1 MTKKKYTS
9 GYLAIENDRGLKG
22 VFTTLGAGVYSLTL
36 HGKPLILQP
45 VDRQVYLSS
54 NQYFG
59 KTMGRVIGRLKKDVK
74 ILGKECDLLAGK
86 DGICL
91 HGGGEK
97 SLSFR
102 DFSGIVFSEG
112 DYNGVMF
119 NYISPD
125 GECGFPG
132 ELDVKITYLI
142 PLSSNELIIK
152 QEATTTKETIISLSN
167 HIYWNIFPDID
178 VNAYRLM
185 IAATHCGTLQKQSEL
200 VVNTRVVPDYLDFT
214 EGARLKDK
222 LDAIKKHPGEP
233 GTLDHPFL
241 FDQKEPTEP
250 KVVLDTPRMKIEC
263 YTDYDGVNVYV
274 DVTDTP
280 VKFANGPVKGR
291 RAIAIEPQL
300 FPTEKRILR
309 PGEVYRH
316 VMRYRILEK

>member
-1 MTKKKYTS
+1 M
-9 GYLAIENDRGLKG
+9 
-22 VFTTLGAGVYSLTL
+22 
-36 HGKPLILQP
+36 
-45 VDRQVYLSS
+45 
-54 NQYFG
+54 
-59 KTMGRVIGRLKKDVK
+59 
-74 ILGKECDLLAGK
+74 
-86 DGICL
+86 
-91 HGGGEK
+91 
-97 SLSFR
+97 
-102 DFSGIVFSEG
+102 
-112 DYNGVMF
+112 
-119 NYISPD
+119 
-125 GECGFPG
+125 
-132 ELDVKITYLI
+132 
-142 PLSSNELIIK
+142 
-152 QEATTTKETIISLSN
+152 SN

-214 EGARLKDK
+214 EGALLKDK